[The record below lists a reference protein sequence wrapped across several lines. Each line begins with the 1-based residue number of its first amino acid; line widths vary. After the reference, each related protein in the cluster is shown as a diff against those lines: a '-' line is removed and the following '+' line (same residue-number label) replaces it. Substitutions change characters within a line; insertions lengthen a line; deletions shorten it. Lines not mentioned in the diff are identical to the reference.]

1 MRVRLIYT
9 DDQYTKLIT
18 GDLGTLLSTHTDPWG
33 AVINEIKWDC
43 GSSLSLIDGID
54 QYEIITEQKVGN

>member
-9 DDQYTKLIT
+9 DDQYTKLKN
-18 GDLGTLLSTHTDPWG
+18 GDLGTLIEKHTDPWG
-33 AVINEIKWDC
+33 AVISEIKWDN

-54 QYEIITEQKVGN
+54 KYETVTENED

>member
-9 DDQYTKLIT
+9 DDQYTKLKT